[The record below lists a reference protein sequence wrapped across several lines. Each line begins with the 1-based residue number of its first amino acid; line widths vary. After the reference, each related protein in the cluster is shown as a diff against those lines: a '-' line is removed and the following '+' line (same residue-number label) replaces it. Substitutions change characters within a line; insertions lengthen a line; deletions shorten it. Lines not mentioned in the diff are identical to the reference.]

1 MAVPDPEQFQNEIR
15 MLQQVKTWMKSRNY
29 DSEEAFERLLRSANR
44 MDQRTL
50 PRYEFHKAVV
60 DNALK
65 LTAPEIDYF
74 FDVLT
79 GFKNLS
85 STALNQRQWSSKI
98 ADEKG
103 SPLQVLRQIA

>member
-15 MLQQVKTWMKSRNY
+15 ILQQVKTWMQSRKY
-29 DSEEAFERLLRSANR
+29 DSEEGFERLLRSANR
-44 MDQRTL
+44 IGQRTL
-50 PRYEFHKAVV
+50 HRYEFHKAVV
-60 DNALK
+60 ENGVK

-74 FDVLT
+74 FDILT

-85 STALNQRQWSSKI
+85 STLLGQEQWNSKI

-103 SPLQVLRQIA
+103 NPL